1 MALDP
6 WRNPTF
12 QAPIHAPL
20 CPICGKPNNCAVS
33 TAGRFDG
40 ACWCKDA
47 RFSATL
53 LAAVPPDLKGKAC
66 ICRSCAQGKD
76 QATPWSNC

>member
-6 WRNPTF
+6 LRNPVL

-47 RFSATL
+47 RFSKAL
-53 LAAVPPDLKGKAC
+53 LDAVPSELKGKAC